1 MFLVYVVRIFLVGQK
16 TLHVKTFPCKILV
29 FQVYVLTHMYVYIY
43 IHLYHHLF
51 RQIWHT
57 YMHTYRFTC
66 IILSSPFQ
74 SLTLV
79 VLPGHGAARVS
90 RMSGVAEKC
99 RGFLRQKFIWQP
111 AKQLIGE
118 KKTHHYIDRNSWGSH
133 GVLLKTK
140 MPQVLSDVLV
150 CWGTISLVQV
160 SVFWGEEILVF
171 WGFCLYTSTTLLE
184 MIFAVIKN
192 DFGIRFGVFPIRS
205 CNNQNP
211 KFQERHKK
219 NSRNFPTATPQKKT
233 QKKIRTQLH
242 LYSGAKKKSWC
253 D

>member
-160 SVFWGEEILVF
+160 SVFWGWNDSCVLSVLSIYFDNFVGDDFCCHQEWF
-171 WGFCLYTSTTLLE
+171 W
-184 MIFAVIKN
+184 N
-192 DFGIRFGVFPIRS
+192 QIRCVSYQKLQQPKSQVSGAPQKEQQKFPH
-205 CNNQNP
+205 CHP
-211 KFQERHKK
+211 PKK
-219 NSRNFPTATPQKKT
+219 NTKKNQDPTPS
-233 QKKIRTQLH
+233 L
-242 LYSGAKKKSWC
+242 
-253 D
+253 